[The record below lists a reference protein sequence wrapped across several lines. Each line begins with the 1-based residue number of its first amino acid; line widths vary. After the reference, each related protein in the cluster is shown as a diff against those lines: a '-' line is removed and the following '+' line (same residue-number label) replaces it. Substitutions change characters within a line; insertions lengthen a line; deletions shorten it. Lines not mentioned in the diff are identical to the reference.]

1 MFISCAHLCE
11 KGGLWVTEAEI
22 KYMDMDEVDST
33 NSRLFELAN
42 EGLEAPAVLSA
53 RRQTAGRGRQGRVF
67 FSQPGGLYMSLLLRP
82 TCPPEKLFTLTPAA
96 AVAASEAIEAL
107 TGIKVG
113 IKWVNDL
120 YLRGKKVCGILTE
133 VQGGAVVVG
142 IGINLWPP
150 EGGWPE
156 ELRDKAGALLSAPDE
171 NIRRA
176 LVPRIAEGLVS
187 LWQDGIPSANLLADY
202 RSRSI
207 LDGREVEYSQDGHLL
222 RGRVTGITEDF
233 GLMIDAC
240 GIPHVLTS
248 GEVHIT
254 HF

>member
-1 MFISCAHLCE
+1 VI
-11 KGGLWVTEAEI
+11 EADI
-22 KYMDMDEVDST
+22 KYMDTEEVDST
-33 NSRLFELAN
+33 NSRLLDMAK
-42 EGLEAPAVLSA
+42 EGLVSPAVLSA

-82 TCPPEKLFTLTPAA
+82 ACPPEKLFTLTPAA
-96 AVAASEAIEAL
+96 AVAAAEAIEEL

-120 YLRGKKVCGILTE
+120 YFEGKKVCGILAEMREGT
-133 VQGGAVVVG
+133 VVIG

-156 ELRDKAGALLSAPDE
+156 ELRDKVGALLRVPDE
-171 NIRRA
+171 DLRLA
-176 LVPRIAEGLVS
+176 LIHRIAEGILS
-187 LWQDGIPSANLLADY
+187 LWQDGTPSPNLISGY

-207 LDGREVEYSQDGHLL
+207 LDGRTVQYSLGGHSHC
-222 RGRVTGITEDF
+222 GRVTGISDDF
-233 GLMIDAC
+233 GLILNEGERTC
-240 GIPHVLTS
+240 VLTS